1 MNWHQWQ
8 EVIAV
13 IGVFVLLTA
22 VVTVSIWQFAATW
35 RAKAALAREHEYR
48 ALLDRAV
55 TAQENSERRLA
66 ELDGRLADVQSRV
79 HSVELILKEVE

>member
-22 VVTVSIWQFAATW
+22 VITVGIWQFAVTW

-48 ALLDRAV
+48 ALVERVV
-55 TAQENSERRLA
+55 TAQENSERQLA
-66 ELDGRLADVQSRV
+66 DLDGRLADMQSRV
-79 HSVELILKEVE
+79 HSVERILKEVE